1 MMKFITAPSILAAD
15 FAHLSKEIN
24 KIQQISNSW
33 VHLDIMDAHFVPN
46 LSFGPPIV
54 KSIRNITALP
64 FDVHLMVDNPEFFFS
79 SFKDAGANYITFH
92 IEQTNVPLKLIRKI
106 KNLGLKAGISLKPS
120 TPIGKVENVL
130 PYVDVLLVMSVEP
143 GFSGQ
148 KFITS
153 SLQKI
158 EKAKKIRESKKLHY
172 LISVDG
178 GINNK
183 TARDVLKAGA
193 DVLVTGSYFFKN
205 PFKVVKA
212 QIEKLTIS
220 NSYL

>member
-1 MMKFITAPSILAAD
+1 MKFIIAPSILAAD
-15 FAHLSKEIN
+15 FAHLSREIE
-24 KIQQISNSW
+24 KIQQIPNSC

-46 LSFGPPIV
+46 LSFGVPVI
-54 KSIRNITALP
+54 KSIRNITTLP
-64 FDVHLMVDNPEFFFS
+64 FDAHLMVDNPELFFS
-79 SFKDAGANYITFH
+79 PLKDAGVNYITFH
-92 IEQTNVPLKLIRKI
+92 IEQTKVPLKLIRKI
-106 KNLGLKAGISLKPS
+106 KNLGLKAGISLKPA
-120 TPIGKVENVL
+120 TPISEVEDVL
-130 PYVDVLLVMSVEP
+130 PYVDILLVMSVEP

-148 KFITS
+148 KFINS

-183 TARDVLKAGA
+183 TAVDVLKAGA
-193 DVLVTGSYFFKN
+193 DILVMGSYFFKN

-212 QIEKLTIS
+212 QIGKLIES
-220 NSYL
+220 DF